1 METLKTTESK
11 EQLKDQILN
20 AFYFRHAC
28 KEFDPAKKISDDDF
42 AFILEAG
49 RLSPSSFGF
58 EPWKFVIL
66 QNQAI
71 RERLLPVAWGAQRQL
86 PTASH
91 FVILLSRT
99 KGGLT
104 PDSAH
109 IQHMMRDIQKL
120 PEETAKGKE
129 ARYHNFLAND
139 FKLMDSERAMFEW
152 GARQTYIALANMMTT
167 AALIGIDSC
176 PIEGFDKEAVEQ
188 ILREEGIL
196 EDGFDVACMVA
207 FGYRVREP
215 REKTRQPIEDVT
227 MWV

>member
-1 METLKTTESK
+1 METLKKIDSK
-11 EQLKDQILN
+11 EQRKEQILS

-28 KEFDPAKKISDDDF
+28 KEFDPVKKITDDDF

-58 EPWKFVIL
+58 EPWKFVVL

-71 RERLLPVAWGAQRQL
+71 RQRLLPVTWGAQRQL

-91 FVILLSRT
+91 FVVLLSRT
-99 KGGLT
+99 KEGLT
-104 PDSAH
+104 PDSAY
-109 IQHMMRDIQKL
+109 ILHMMRDILKL
-120 PEETAKGKE
+120 SEEMAKGKG
-129 ARYHNFLAND
+129 ARYHNFLANE
-139 FKLMDSERAMFEW
+139 FKLMDNERAMFEW
-152 GARQTYIALANMMTT
+152 GARQTYIALGNMMTA

-176 PIEGFDKEAVEQ
+176 PIEGFDKDAVER

-196 EDGFDVACMVA
+196 EDGFGVACMVA

-215 REKTRQPIEDVT
+215 REKTRQPMEDVT
-227 MWV
+227 IWV